1 MIINVIDMVD
11 GSGQYVKQYL
21 VQCKNSNFIELYG
34 MSNGL
39 HEMKNRIIST
49 ASPFSIK
56 ALRIF
61 GHGGPGWQN
70 VAAGTSDSSR
80 CSHDSAITASALQN
94 LAVLGPYFDTNARVE
109 LRGCSVAGDRG
120 RMISALAQL
129 WKVRV
134 QAATCDQKGLLEWYS
149 VVEARPGFSGLF
161 PITPVPLEP
170 RELNR

>member
-11 GSGQYVKQYL
+11 GSGQYVKNYL
-21 VQCKNSNFIELYG
+21 VQCGDRNFIELYG
-34 MSNGL
+34 MSNGI

-49 ASPFSIK
+49 APLFSVT

-70 VAAGTSDSSR
+70 VAAGTSDSGQ
-80 CSHDSAITASALQN
+80 CSHGSAVTVNALQN
-94 LAVLGPYFDTNARVE
+94 LAVLGPYFDTYARVE
-109 LRGCSVAGDRG
+109 LRGCSVARDGG

-134 QAATCDQKGLLEWYS
+134 QAATSDQKGLLEWYN
-149 VVEARPGFSGLF
+149 VVEARPGFSGLY

-170 RELNR
+170 GN